1 MLLDGHGG
9 ELVFG
14 LGSFAIAIAVV
25 ALLVRSAAEGIAAR
39 RQAEG
44 RRPTDQRR

>member
-1 MLLDGHGG
+1 MLLEGHGG

-14 LGSFAIAIAVV
+14 LGSFAIAVGIVW
-25 ALLVRSAAEGIAAR
+25 LLARSAAEGIAAR
-39 RQAEG
+39 RKAEG